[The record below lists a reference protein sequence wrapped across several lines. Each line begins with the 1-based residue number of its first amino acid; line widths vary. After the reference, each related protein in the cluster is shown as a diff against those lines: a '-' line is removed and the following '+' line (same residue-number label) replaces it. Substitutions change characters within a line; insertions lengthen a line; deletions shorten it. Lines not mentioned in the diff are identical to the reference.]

1 METNESNGVLEFELH
16 GLATTE
22 QGWRKEQ
29 CPEKKHPSNRDIHV
43 DELMSTSKLQMHH

>member
-16 GLATTE
+16 GLATRKH
-22 QGWRKEQ
+22 GWRKEQ
-29 CPEKKHPSNRDIHV
+29 CPEKKNILHV